1 MTGQIEVLTLPSGS
15 LTTQLWAESL
25 HSTIIKAFKRED
37 IQAFPPSWTRLDPNP
52 DIGIDRLAGE
62 LGPLGYLTVIL
73 VDGQPAGCG
82 GFLPFR
88 GSDWIN
94 RVRSVESP
102 GGNSNPEQASGNSC
116 DAPISEWEICCFC
129 VHPEYRSQG
138 LSRLILEVIISAV
151 REKGGKRLASNYS
164 EEETGDFWPRLDFE
178 PVPGATS
185 TLKKGFTH
193 TIGMEGLRED
203 IHFQVAVKE
212 L

>member
-25 HSTIIKAFKRED
+25 HSTIIEAFKRED

-52 DIGIDRLAGE
+52 VIGIDRLAGE

-102 GGNSNPEQASGNSC
+102 GGNYNPEQDSGN
-116 DAPISEWEICCFC
+116 
-129 VHPEYRSQG
+129 
-138 LSRLILEVIISAV
+138 
-151 REKGGKRLASNYS
+151 
-164 EEETGDFWPRLDFE
+164 
-178 PVPGATS
+178 
-185 TLKKGFTH
+185 
-193 TIGMEGLRED
+193 
-203 IHFQVAVKE
+203 
-212 L
+212 